1 MLVESSLFL
10 LNKSILVLYFN
21 NNRSPLPIFCCC
33 RYLFTIQNKTKT
45 QKVRKLQESLETI
58 KYDVSSKRKSA
69 ALDGVKMSKT
79 WLNGKKADKLTASC
93 RSPSVCTDLLGKI
106 DQTLDPLAV
115 AVKESQDAFTGSE
128 QERLALDRAY
138 KAQEQAADYLTQLE
152 EQMVPENYVT
162 PVPDEYSDL
171 PQLQRRATV
180 EMTLK
185 KAGNAPFDINGV
197 NFPEAKLVMVIDGYT
212 GTILFIH

>member
-1 MLVESSLFL
+1 
-10 LNKSILVLYFN
+10 
-21 NNRSPLPIFCCC
+21 
-33 RYLFTIQNKTKT
+33 
-45 QKVRKLQESLETI
+45 
-58 KYDVSSKRKSA
+58 
-69 ALDGVKMSKT
+69 MSKT